1 MIKNLNPLTFS
12 EYGSVYTSAEYACLK
27 KETPKTITFTEA
39 SPLFY
44 TGEYPLYLD
53 VVEYPTLLEIM
64 YEQDC
69 LSAQNYDIY
78 LLDKPVSLNSKVYF
92 RIVPMH
98 TQCTVEFYPGHLS
111 LNQYFYSIS
120 SQKDRH
126 YVLNIPK
133 IYVAFYQEKEKG
145 FYFKGEHHPCWEL
158 TYVDTGEMFSVVE
171 KQKFLLRQGDLAFY
185 GPNQHHIQYAAKNSS
200 VNFFSIAFDMEL
212 KKPSLLQ
219 NQVFHISHAH
229 AALLNRIISESTVSQ
244 LYSEELMICYL
255 KEFLILLFRTL
266 HSQSQTKPP
275 DSHLKQN
282 LEKNIICEV
291 CNYVEENIF
300 SPVTVSDIA
309 HHVNLSMPYL
319 SALFHKKEGIR
330 LIEYINNKKL
340 EKSKEMI
347 RSGQYTITQISEMLG
362 YSSIHYFSR
371 LFKSTY
377 SISPSEYAKALR

>member
-44 TGEYPLYLD
+44 TGEYQLYLD

-98 TQCTVEFYPGHLS
+98 TKCTVEFYPGHLS

-200 VNFFSIAFDMEL
+200 VNLKNSLRAGTSSIW
-212 KKPSLLQ
+212 
-219 NQVFHISHAH
+219 
-229 AALLNRIISESTVSQ
+229 R
-244 LYSEELMICYL
+244 
-255 KEFLILLFRTL
+255 
-266 HSQSQTKPP
+266 
-275 DSHLKQN
+275 
-282 LEKNIICEV
+282 
-291 CNYVEENIF
+291 
-300 SPVTVSDIA
+300 
-309 HHVNLSMPYL
+309 
-319 SALFHKKEGIR
+319 SALSSAAR
-330 LIEYINNKKL
+330 LPQ
-340 EKSKEMI
+340 S
-347 RSGQYTITQISEMLG
+347 SML
-362 YSSIHYFSR
+362 
-371 LFKSTY
+371 
-377 SISPSEYAKALR
+377 